1 MKILCSSL
9 LLTYVYEN
17 GNGKKLN
24 VKSNV
29 LGILSSLKKKTKT
42 QNTSVE
48 IPGRNK
54 THGDLNHVFV
64 HLKMKVDTW
73 IFSPFN
79 VQLLGTVY
87 FS

>member
-29 LGILSSLKKKTKT
+29 LGILPSLKKK
-42 QNTSVE
+42 QNTSAE

-64 HLKMKVDTW
+64 HLKMKVDAW